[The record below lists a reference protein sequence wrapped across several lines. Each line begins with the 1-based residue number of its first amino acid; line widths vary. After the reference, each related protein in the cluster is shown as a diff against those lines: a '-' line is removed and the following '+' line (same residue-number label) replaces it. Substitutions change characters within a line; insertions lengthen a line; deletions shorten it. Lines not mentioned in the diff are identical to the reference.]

1 MRTAL
6 LFATL
11 GLLAAAARAQPQPA
25 APAAPAPAPVPAKPA
40 EAPSVPTGVTPEE
53 AAAPAPESGTISKV
67 NVQGNRRVEADAI
80 RAQIPIKPGDRYD
93 KEKIKA
99 TLLAVWRMGYF
110 S

>member
-25 APAAPAPAPVPAKPA
+25 TPPAAPAAPAAASAKPA
-40 EAPSVPTGVTPEE
+40 EAPSVPTGETPEE

-67 NVQGNRRVEADAI
+67 NVQGNRRVEPDAI
-80 RAQIPIKPGDRYD
+80 RAQIPIKAGDRYD
-93 KEKIKA
+93 KEKIQA
-99 TLLAVWRMGYF
+99 ALLA
-110 S
+110 